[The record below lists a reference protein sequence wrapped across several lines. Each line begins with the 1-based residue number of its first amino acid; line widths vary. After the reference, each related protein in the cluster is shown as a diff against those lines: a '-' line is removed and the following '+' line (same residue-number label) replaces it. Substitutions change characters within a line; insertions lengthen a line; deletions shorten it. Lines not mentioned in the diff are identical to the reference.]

1 MSDFIV
7 SDLRSEPWFLL
18 QYAVF
23 KVPSSL
29 LPDFWKPVK
38 CIKDFIVCQP
48 LFRLTFD
55 RVFCQ
60 METERFELL
69 TPCLQGRCSPNWA
82 TPPYLIGGHL
92 LSHTVSSIVPSAVWV
107 LTIVFGMGTGV
118 TPRRIATKI
127 FCYLYLL
134 DNQTVKQP
142 LLFFLERRWSSRTFR
157 YGYLVTTSPQ
167 LSILPSAAPS
177 LRLGHWLRALPTPM
191 VWRAV
196 CTRPG
201 NVFTAAFWS
210 AITSD
215 SSFM

>member
-82 TPPYLIGGHL
+82 TPPLIRRPPTLPCRLQH
-92 LSHTVSSIVPSAVWV
+92 S
-107 LTIVFGMGTGV
+107 TIG
-118 TPRRIATKI
+118 
-127 FCYLYLL
+127 
-134 DNQTVKQP
+134 
-142 LLFFLERRWSSRTFR
+142 
-157 YGYLVTTSPQ
+157 
-167 LSILPSAAPS
+167 
-177 LRLGHWLRALPTPM
+177 RLGLNHR
-191 VWRAV
+191 VRD
-196 CTRPG
+196 G
-201 NVFTAAFWS
+201 NGCYPQAHRHRNVMLLTSLECKFSSHFIDFTSKIYFS
-210 AITSD
+210 AISPHIHP
-215 SSFM
+215 

>member
-7 SDLRSEPWFLL
+7 SDQRSEPWFLL

-29 LPDFWKPVK
+29 LPDFWKPMK

-118 TPRRIATKI
+118 TPRRIATKN
-127 FCYLYLL
+127 FCYLPSCNMMLCYNYSESASLL
-134 DNQTVKQP
+134 PHRANPHITIFLSQHPCKHACSLLIQKP
-142 LLFFLERRWSSRTFR
+142 LLHS
-157 YGYLVTTSPQ
+157 
-167 LSILPSAAPS
+167 
-177 LRLGHWLRALPTPM
+177 
-191 VWRAV
+191 
-196 CTRPG
+196 
-201 NVFTAAFWS
+201 VF
-210 AITSD
+210 D
-215 SSFM
+215 N